1 MDEEFVCL
9 FKCFFLNFNQRF
21 TCSKVIYMFRFL
33 QVNYIVFKNVLSHI
47 SYQVN
52 MKKIKSFYIFY
63 VIFEHFNFYFFF
75 FKKKVHLIKLMTT

>member
-1 MDEEFVCL
+1 
-9 FKCFFLNFNQRF
+9 
-21 TCSKVIYMFRFL
+21 MFRFL

-63 VIFEHFNFYFFF
+63 VIFEHFNFYFFL
-75 FKKKVHLIKLMTT
+75 KKSTLN